1 MNTTHALQLDKT
13 FEPAALD
20 ETTMVRLSQKGD
32 KEMFAHL
39 YQAYLD
45 RIYRYVLYRVV
56 DEQLAEDITSQVFLK
71 AWEKLNSYEPG
82 QSPFIAWIYRIAH
95 NSIVD
100 YYRIKKATISI
111 DNAPPTELSHFD
123 GVEEKLDTQI
133 QSQKL
138 RMALNSLTKEQQEV
152 LLLKFVD
159 GMSTSEIAKLLN
171 KQEGAIRALQ
181 MRGLQGLAKCPT
193 LQKES
198 LYVH

>member
-1 MNTTHALQLDKT
+1 MNTTYALRLDKT

-45 RIYRYVLYRVV
+45 RIYRYVLFRVV
-56 DEQLAEDITSQVFLK
+56 DEQLAEDITSQVFLR
-71 AWEKLNSYEPG
+71 AWEKLSTYVPG

-111 DNAPPTELSHFD
+111 DNAPPAELSHFD
-123 GVEEKLDTQI
+123 RVEEKLDTQI

-138 RMALNSLTKEQQEV
+138 RMALDSLTKEQQEV

-159 GMSTSEIAKLLN
+159 GLSTSEIAKLLK

-193 LQKES
+193 LQTEN
-198 LYVH
+198 LYVQ